1 MITDPADLNETEPQA
16 VGVGELES
24 SFKNLL
30 ENNVKSVIRGLS
42 SNKAPEMG
50 GKVRS
55 EKGQFQYNQ
64 RPVTFSDL
72 GPVSRPGNFSG
83 PESCLM
89 FAAFAPDSRRKF
101 Q

>member
-1 MITDPADLNETEPQA
+1 MITDPADLNETEPQT

-24 SFKNLL
+24 SFKILL

-50 GKVRS
+50 GEVKS

-64 RPVTFSDL
+64 RPLTFSDL
-72 GPVSRPGNFSG
+72 GRVSRPGNFSG

-89 FAAFAPDSRRKF
+89 FAAFAPDSRTNF

>member
-1 MITDPADLNETEPQA
+1 MK
-16 VGVGELES
+16 GE
-24 SFKNLL
+24 
-30 ENNVKSVIRGLS
+30 
-42 SNKAPEMG
+42 
-50 GKVRS
+50 VRS

-72 GPVSRPGNFSG
+72 GPVSGPGKFSG

-89 FAAFAPDSRRKF
+89 FAAFEPDSRRKF

>member
-1 MITDPADLNETEPQA
+1 MITDPADLNETEPQTVA
-16 VGVGELES
+16 VGELES
-24 SFKNLL
+24 SFKNLT
-30 ENNVKSVIRGLS
+30 ENNVKSIIEGLS

-50 GKVRS
+50 GEVRS

-72 GPVSRPGNFSG
+72 RPVSRSGNFSG

-89 FAAFAPDSRRKF
+89 FAAFAPDSRKKF

>member
-1 MITDPADLNETEPQA
+1 M
-16 VGVGELES
+16 
-24 SFKNLL
+24 
-30 ENNVKSVIRGLS
+30 
-42 SNKAPEMG
+42 
-50 GKVRS
+50 RS

-72 GPVSRPGNFSG
+72 GPVSLPGNFSG

-89 FAAFAPDSRRKF
+89 FAAFASDSRRKF

>member
-1 MITDPADLNETEPQA
+1 MITDPADLNETEHQT

-42 SNKAPEMG
+42 SNKAPEMRG
-50 GKVRS
+50 EVRS

-64 RPVTFSDL
+64 RPVAFTDL
-72 GPVSRPGNFSG
+72 GPVSRTGNFSG

-89 FAAFAPDSRRKF
+89 FAAFEPDLRRKF

>member
-1 MITDPADLNETEPQA
+1 
-16 VGVGELES
+16 
-24 SFKNLL
+24 
-30 ENNVKSVIRGLS
+30 
-42 SNKAPEMG
+42 MG
-50 GKVRS
+50 GEERS
-55 EKGQFQYNQ
+55 ERGQFQYNQ

-83 PESCLM
+83 QESCLM